1 MRSAPPR
8 HRLRIARRA
17 LGVLAWT
24 AFAAT
29 AALTLRVALRG
40 GSALLPA
47 ALLYGGAVAYGV
59 AEMTKLRER
68 VLFGPGSR
76 ETPPTPSLSS
86 TVRWWLPRLLLVL
99 VVAAFPAVLL
109 LGGLP

>member
-8 HRLRIARRA
+8 RRLRAARRI

-29 AALTLRVALRG
+29 AALTLRVAVRG

-47 ALLYGGAVAYGV
+47 ALLYAGAVAYGV

-68 VLFGPGSR
+68 GLFGAGSR
-76 ETPPTPSLSS
+76 ERAAAPSLSS
-86 TVRWWLPRLLLVL
+86 AVRWWLPRLVLVF

-109 LGGLP
+109 LGGLR